1 MAKAGSGFRR
11 ASGAATVSA
20 TGGMGGDWTVW
31 NMREA
36 QEDVTRLYWNAHR
49 RVGDVFER
57 DSRGSVTDVGRGFGR
72 FSDQAEALAYKL
84 AGDVRHVDREAERQ
98 YRDMQRWASRITA
111 SEQERKEFDRTYT
124 GEKNFAGRGGS
135 GGDASEAARQM
146 AHLGLISHEIAAM
159 GNNVDVMNAIN
170 DAMNSVKSRI
180 YTRMSAREQQD
191 YVSDIF
197 MGLLEG
203 YKGVERGENR
213 RRGR

>member
-11 ASGAATVSA
+11 AAGAVAVSA
-20 TGGMGGDWTVW
+20 TGGRGGRWTVADLQGA
-31 NMREA
+31 R
-36 QEDVTRLYWNAHR
+36 EDVTRLYWNAYR

-57 DSRGSVTDVGRGFGR
+57 DSSGRVTDVGRGFDK

-111 SEQERKEFDRTYT
+111 SEQERKEFDRTYI

-146 AHLGLISHEIAAM
+146 AHLGLIPHEIAAM

-180 YTRMSAREQQD
+180 YTGMSVRERQD
-191 YVSDIF
+191 YVGDIF

-203 YKGVERGENR
+203 YKGVESGENR

>member
-20 TGGMGGDWTVW
+20 TGGSGGNWTVW

-49 RVGDVFER
+49 RVGDVYER
-57 DSRGSVTDVGRGFGR
+57 DSRGRVTDVGRGFDR
-72 FSDQAEALAYKL
+72 FMEQAEALAYKL

-98 YRDMQRWASRITA
+98 YRDMKRWASRITA
-111 SEQERKEFDRTYT
+111 SEQERKEFDRTYR
-124 GEKNFAGRGGS
+124 GEKSFACRGGS

-146 AHLGLISHEIAAM
+146 AHLGLIPHEIAAM

-180 YTRMSAREQQD
+180 YTGMSAREQQD

-203 YKGVERGENR
+203 YKGVESGENR